1 VRSSRLREAPIE
13 DARPLAQRDA
23 LAGFGLNS
31 GGVSRASDYQ
41 IRDKR
46 DHLLDALVAVVPKI
60 NPKVE
65 VVGAE
70 LHQRI
75 TEQKGNTVNAPAP
88 RRAGRAT
95 NWLGGGL
102 CPDAKPD
109 RQSGGSHHS
118 IILVLSPEPAQ
129 SASSC
134 RDQYNICRV
143 RCPTMNSG
151 CPLRCQ
157 TRLKR
162 CKVPTPDLAN
172 LLPYSRSNL
181 QR

>member
-1 VRSSRLREAPIE
+1 MRARWRNVMRLPG
-13 DARPLAQRDA
+13 LA
-23 LAGFGLNS
+23 LNS
-31 GGVSRASDYQ
+31 RRVGRASDFQ
-41 IRDKR
+41 IRHEG
-46 DHLLDALVAVVPKI
+46 DHLLDALVPSSQRSIRKWKSSGLSASENYRTEREHCQRRLRVGRA
-60 NPKVE
+60 E
-65 VVGAE
+65 QRTGWVVGYV
-70 LHQRI
+70 QMRSRI
-75 TEQKGNTVNAPAP
+75 ARVAAAITA
-88 RRAGRAT
+88 
-95 NWLGGGL
+95 
-102 CPDAKPD
+102 
-109 RQSGGSHHS
+109 S
-118 IILVLSPEPAQ
+118 ILVLSPEPAQ